1 MPRIPEEPFRPSK
14 EQVVIDLLKSVA
26 LEETALAHL
35 LHAEADKWKAIVAAS
50 ASSTGCRRETIL
62 EKSGEQAVK
71 LLDVV
76 IMKEWLLLRKME
88 AAMDFYRQ
96 GRVHNA
102 EPCDNDE
109 E

>member
-14 EQVVIDLLKSVA
+14 EQVVVDLLKSVA
-26 LEETALAHL
+26 LEETAIAHL
-35 LHAEADKWKAIVAAS
+35 LHAEADKWKAMIAAS
-50 ASSTGCRRETIL
+50 ASGTECRREQIL
-62 EKSGEQAVK
+62 ERSGEQAVK

-96 GRVHNA
+96 NRVRGA
-102 EPCDNDE
+102 DPCDNDE